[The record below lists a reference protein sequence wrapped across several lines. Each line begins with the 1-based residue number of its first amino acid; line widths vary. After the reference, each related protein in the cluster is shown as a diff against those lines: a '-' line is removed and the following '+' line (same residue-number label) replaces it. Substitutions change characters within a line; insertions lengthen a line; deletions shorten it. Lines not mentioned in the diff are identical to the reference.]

1 MSLSVCLFGRYFQG
15 ALDSSAITTAA
26 LVYICFNMADTAR
39 LDTNRNF
46 AAEQLRKFALC
57 ALDFINQHGGVDIPV
72 GASFLDLDASGK
84 CNLEGFLL
92 LANHPRTV
100 VNSLKLSW
108 ELMFDSQWLVGRE
121 LTSASFLDM
130 IFFVGFCRKVR
141 RSMNK
146 NRWSSNVSAAWES
159 VRTGLCAFVTLCLNR
174 SVRRII
180 AETPNIVDRAVPSR
194 GRKRIHQPEDQAI
207 VLAEDADR
215 QVRKR
220 FVQLDV
226 GAIFQMYEDALAEGM
241 SLSLLVKSR
250 KREKQA
256 GGSEAAVE
264 YWQRKIQN
272 MYQKRTKLAFQDVQ
286 VFNMVSD
293 SSRFSTRDTL
303 VSAFYSP
310 ESDLG
315 CYANAQ
321 VLKQQS
327 KLLLPGELHLD
338 NQIETLAAQRKIE
351 RVASYRFC
359 QAISH
364 QLSSLTGGRVTVD
377 KLLHDPSSAIGIF
390 LQPLSHSELRVT
402 DVDNTGQ
409 TKRVRVISKSTGTVV
424 RTLAAESVSDLDFE
438 ILTLGLDQGP
448 SQTAT
453 ASFLLHKRAL
463 AHVYWDPYHRLVN
476 DMKLDRQ
483 WALGPKFVRQ
493 RLQQALLCS
502 SYIFSLSY
510 KPFGGGGF
518 YCDKKEVL
526 EHFVATEYQDC
537 TLA

>member
-1 MSLSVCLFGRYFQG
+1 M
-15 ALDSSAITTAA
+15 TTVA

-57 ALDFINQHGGVDIPV
+57 TLDFINQHGGVAIPV
-72 GASFLDLDASGK
+72 GASFWDLDAPGR
-84 CNLEGFLL
+84 CNLEDFL

-108 ELMFDSQWLVGRE
+108 EQMSDSQWLVGRE
-121 LTSASFLDM
+121 FTSASFHDM

-159 VRTGLCAFVTLCLNR
+159 VRAGLCAFVTLCLNT

-194 GRKRIHQPEDQAI
+194 GRKRRHQPEDLAV
-207 VLAEDADR
+207 VLAEGADR

-226 GAIFQMYEDALAEGM
+226 GAIFQMYQDALAEGL
-241 SLSLLVKSR
+241 SLSLLVTSR

-272 MYQKRTKLAFQDVQ
+272 MYQKRTRLAFQDQ
-286 VFNMVSD
+286 VFNVASD

-321 VLKQQS
+321 VLKQQN

-351 RVASYRFC
+351 RLASYRFS

-364 QLSSLTGGRVTVD
+364 QLSSLTRGRVTVD

-390 LQPLSHSELRVT
+390 LQPLSQSDLRVT
-402 DVDNTGQ
+402 DVDNTGR

-424 RTLAAESVSDLDFE
+424 RTLAAETVSGLDFDV
-438 ILTLGLDQGP
+438 LTLGLDQGP

-463 AHVYWDPYHRLVN
+463 VHVYWDPYHRLVN

-483 WALGPKFVRQ
+483 WALGPKFIRQ

-537 TLA
+537 ALVSLSEKMLDN